1 MHFNE
6 SKWKNMTEQE
16 LEVFKKE
23 VFDHYRKNGFP
34 YYNDDLEKQK
44 KSIKK
49 MDEYFKTHEVIKNDV
64 IRQTM
69 HCLSTA
75 WTYFPHAWGIKCNRM
90 NTPMEIFSDD
100 VLFKKAITRR
110 LIRGTYVSD
119 SGIRKALRGTTG
131 AQAVSNFRPSAS
143 RAIYDKYGG
152 DGVTWDPSAG
162 FGGRLL
168 GAISSPRIKKY
179 IGCEPSTKTFM
190 GLKKMALRLGEGK
203 EIKLYQIGS
212 EEFALEE
219 PVDLV
224 FTSPPY
230 FDNEI
235 YSDEET
241 QSCNR
246 YPKYEDWR
254 YNYLYRTMI
263 SMPSSVKKGGY
274 LIINIANTKRA
285 PTLVK
290 DFTDWI
296 DMLGYFK
303 LEKELKL
310 ALSSISH
317 KDQFKYEP
325 VFVYKKL

>member
-49 MDEYFKTHEVIKNDV
+49 MDEYFKTHEVIKN
-64 IRQTM
+64 
-69 HCLSTA
+69 
-75 WTYFPHAWGIKCNRM
+75 
-90 NTPMEIFSDD
+90 
-100 VLFKKAITRR
+100 
-110 LIRGTYVSD
+110 

-235 YSDEET
+235 Y
-241 QSCNR
+241 
-246 YPKYEDWR
+246 
-254 YNYLYRTMI
+254 
-263 SMPSSVKKGGY
+263 
-274 LIINIANTKRA
+274 
-285 PTLVK
+285 
-290 DFTDWI
+290 
-296 DMLGYFK
+296 
-303 LEKELKL
+303 
-310 ALSSISH
+310 
-317 KDQFKYEP
+317 
-325 VFVYKKL
+325 

>member
-75 WTYFPHAWGIKCNRM
+75 WTYFPHAWGIKGNRM
-90 NTPMEIFSDD
+90 NTPME
-100 VLFKKAITRR
+100 
-110 LIRGTYVSD
+110 
-119 SGIRKALRGTTG
+119 
-131 AQAVSNFRPSAS
+131 
-143 RAIYDKYGG
+143 
-152 DGVTWDPSAG
+152 
-162 FGGRLL
+162 
-168 GAISSPRIKKY
+168 
-179 IGCEPSTKTFM
+179 
-190 GLKKMALRLGEGK
+190 
-203 EIKLYQIGS
+203 IGS

-263 SMPSSVKKGGY
+263 SMPSSVKKGGD

>member
-1 MHFNE
+1 
-6 SKWKNMTEQE
+6 MTDPEV
-16 LEVFKKE
+16 EVFKKE
-23 VFDHYRKNGFP
+23 VFDHYRKVGFP
-34 YYNDDLEKQK
+34 YYNEDLETQK
-44 KSIKK
+44 KNMEK
-49 MDEYFKTHEVIKNDV
+49 MNEYFKNNEIIKDDI

-69 HCLSTA
+69 HCLGTA
-75 WTYFPHAWGIKCNRM
+75 WTYFPHSWTIKCNGM
-90 NTPMEIFSDD
+90 NTPMEGFTDD
-100 VLFKKAITRR
+100 TLFKKAITKR
-110 LIRGTYVSD
+110 LKRGTYVSD
-119 SGIRKALRGTTG
+119 SGIRKELRVTTG
-131 AQAVSNFRPSAS
+131 AQGVSNFRPSAS

-152 DGVTWDPSAG
+152 DGITYDPSAG

-179 IGCEPSTKTFM
+179 IGCDPSTKTFK
-190 GLKKMALRLGEGK
+190 GLTEMTLNLGGEK
-203 EIKLYQIGS
+203 EIKLYNIGS
-212 EEFALEE
+212 EEFQLTEE
-219 PVDLV
+219 VDLV

-230 FDNEI
+230 FNNEI
-235 YSDEET
+235 YSNEET

-246 YPKYEDWR
+246 YPEYKDWLH
-254 YNYLYRTMI
+254 NYLHKTMVV
-263 SMPSSVKKGGY
+263 MPGIIKKGGY
-274 LIINIANTKRA
+274 LIINIANTRKA

-317 KDQFKYEP
+317 KAQFKYEP